1 MDRSTLTEKTRG
13 SESTF
18 FVFLPDDSK
27 LCAGAVNG
35 EPPESPL
42 GTLFRPLDTLAA
54 SGALHELVF
63 RSEL

>member
-1 MDRSTLTEKTRG
+1 MVLNRL
-13 SESTF
+13 F
-18 FVFLPDDSK
+18 FAILPDDSK

-42 GTLFRPLDTLAA
+42 GALFRSLDALAA
-54 SGALHELVF
+54 LVRPSKLVF

>member
-1 MDRSTLTEKTRG
+1 MVLNQL
-13 SESTF
+13 F

-42 GTLFRPLDTLAA
+42 GTLFRPLDALAA